1 MRTEETLA
9 ASKVQDLI
17 ASEVVGGKREG
28 EKPARRVRKE
38 RHCGRCSE
46 TGHNARTCK
55 VLIEDVND
63 SDESE

>member
-1 MRTEETLA
+1 MRTEETLTA
-9 ASKVQDLI
+9 GEVLDLI

-28 EKPARRVRKE
+28 KKPAGRARKE